1 MHGDIRQ
8 VRDANVKRLQA
19 QASKPK
25 REAPKPLT
33 AREKALQFAKQVPKP
48 ALRKEVPAT
57 PSVQPTAARKQSS
70 GGGGGARA
78 SSKPTAAAAARPQGY
93 GYVAEVEEPR
103 ELTMLEQLE
112 LQHRLDCQRVAG
124 IRADMA
130 TLRT

>member
-1 MHGDIRQ
+1 VRQ
-8 VRDANVKRLQA
+8 VRDANVRRLQA

-48 ALRKEVPAT
+48 APRKEAPTA
-57 PSVQPTAARKQSS
+57 PPIQSTAARKQSS
-70 GGGGGARA
+70 GGGGGGGARA

-103 ELTMLEQLE
+103 QLTMLEQLE

-124 IRADMA
+124 IRAEMA
-130 TLRT
+130 TVRT

>member
-1 MHGDIRQ
+1 
-8 VRDANVKRLQA
+8 VKRLQA

-25 REAPKPLT
+25 RESPKPLT

-48 ALRKEVPAT
+48 ALRKEAPAT
-57 PSVQPTAARKQSS
+57 PLTQPTAARKQSS

-78 SSKPTAAAAARPQGY
+78 SSKPTAAAAATRPQGY
-93 GYVAEVEEPR
+93 GYVAEAEEPR

-130 TLRT
+130 TLRA